1 MVTKVRC
8 AQVIFRSLL
17 TLITKTLNLNCSDN
31 YHFVMCSI
39 DSPTILLV
47 LLVISH
53 LPCQK
58 NKKGL
63 AIKNKKKF

>member
-8 AQVIFRSLL
+8 AQVIFRSLN
-17 TLITKTLNLNCSDN
+17 ITKTLKLNCSDN